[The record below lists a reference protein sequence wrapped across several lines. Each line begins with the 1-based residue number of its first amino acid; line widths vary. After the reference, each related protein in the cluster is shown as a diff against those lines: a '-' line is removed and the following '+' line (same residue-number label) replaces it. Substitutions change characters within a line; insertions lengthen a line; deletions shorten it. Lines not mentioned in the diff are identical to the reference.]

1 MTHPVPDPAE
11 VDHPP
16 HYLAHPSGV
25 ECIAITEH
33 FNFNVG
39 NAIKYVWRAGL
50 KGDAVTDL
58 RKARWYVDR
67 EIERVARASPFPA
80 PEDVPPRGNAPESR
94 EKAGYSAEEVAA
106 VPQTL
111 HSSTWPSS
119 PPPSVSAHEWEH
131 LDREERERDEARERA
146 RRWSGERG

>member
-1 MTHPVPDPAE
+1 MTHPVPDSAE

-39 NAIKYVWRAGL
+39 NAIKYLWRAGL

-80 PEDVPPRGNAPESR
+80 PEDAPPSEDAPESR

-106 VPQTL
+106 LPPAP
-111 HSSTWPSS
+111 HPSTWPSS